1 MGSNLGDRK
10 NNLVQAVESIEAT
23 IGPVQQKSHIYL
35 TEAWGMNG
43 QPDFYNQVVSLVTSE
58 SANALLA
65 ILQEIESNIGRKRIV
80 KWEARII
87 DIDILFY
94 GDLIVRTQTLRI
106 PHPLIPK
113 RNFALI
119 PLLELVP
126 DLVHPVLDKTIQ
138 ELYIES
144 LDPLEVLMLDTNG

>member
-1 MGSNLGDRK
+1 
-10 NNLVQAVESIEAT
+10 
-23 IGPVQQKSHIYL
+23 
-35 TEAWGMNG
+35 MNG